1 MNGRWPSLM
10 DLETAGEYLSLSPR
24 TLEELVAE
32 PSSPLRYVK
41 LPKGADGRTVRK
53 RLLARADLD
62 AWVEQG
68 RQLALQPAD
77 DRIEETI
84 EWIKTL

>member
-1 MNGRWPSLM
+1 MNGLWPSLM
-10 DLETAGEYLSLSPR
+10 DLETAGIYLSLSPR
-24 TLEELVAE
+24 TLEEIVAE

-62 AWVEQG
+62 LWVEQG
-68 RQLALQPAD
+68 RQLALNSED
-77 DRIEETI
+77 GKIEETL
-84 EWIKTL
+84 EWIKTQ

>member
-10 DLETAGEYLSLSPR
+10 DLETAGIYLSLSPR
-24 TLEELVAE
+24 TLEEIVAD
-32 PSSPLRYVK
+32 PSSVLRYVK
-41 LPKGADGRTVRK
+41 LPVGGRTVRK

-62 AWVEQG
+62 IWIEQG

-77 DRIEETI
+77 DRIEETL
-84 EWIKTL
+84 EWLKTQ